1 MWGGEGGTEPLFAP
15 GGRDLSA
22 HADQVVA
29 VQQVPPNPFASS
41 PLRLWE
47 QRPREPTDT
56 TLMAVI
62 IKNNNNNNK
71 NPLLPG
77 LNDPLHTFPSRSLPR
92 PPSEGH
98 WLFALLCLP
107 RAQPD
112 ERTLSSSDSIACSSS
127 SPQPRFALSPNW
139 ALANMIKAQLNVSW

>member
-1 MWGGEGGTEPLFAP
+1 MRSDGRDGAPLGSERERPIRTRRSGHRSAAGASEPLRFFP
-15 GGRDLSA
+15 
-22 HADQVVA
+22 
-29 VQQVPPNPFASS
+29 

-47 QRPREPTDT
+47 QRPREPRDT
-56 TLMAVI
+56 TLIAVI
-62 IKNNNNNNK
+62 IKNNNNNK

-127 SPQPRFALSPNW
+127 SPQPRFPLSPNW